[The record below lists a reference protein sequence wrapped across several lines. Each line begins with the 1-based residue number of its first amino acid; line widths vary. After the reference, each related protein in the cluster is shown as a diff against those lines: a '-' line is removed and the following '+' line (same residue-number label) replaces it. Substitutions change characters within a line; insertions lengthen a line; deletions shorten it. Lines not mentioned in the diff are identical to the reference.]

1 MAQLTQ
7 WTSRIVN
14 ANDSGAKLVSP
25 ALATRLSSQRLWLRT
40 FYAQRIGGKKV
51 AAYVDAISLNLY
63 PTANGTPEASMTLLA
78 AARTMLRQA
87 GVSKPVWNTE
97 INYGLLG
104 GGTARKISR
113 DKQAA
118 YVARTFML
126 NAANNVK
133 RVYWYSWDLQNLAN
147 TALTYD
153 NDTSLTSAGVAYK
166 VVRSWLLG
174 ARTHPCVRDGRGT
187 YTCELTYSGGVRRV
201 YWNPTRKVTIRAV
214 KSAKAT
220 QGLSGVERPASS
232 GVQVGVGMRP
242 VMVRSAR

>member
-1 MAQLTQ
+1 M
-7 WTSRIVN
+7 
-14 ANDSGAKLVSP
+14 VSP
-25 ALATRLSSQRLWLRT
+25 ALATRLTGQRAWLRT

-51 AAYVDAISLNLY
+51 AAYVDAVSLNLY
-63 PTANGTPEASMTLLA
+63 PTAKGTPEASMTLLA
-78 AARTMLRQA
+78 ASRTMLRQA
-87 GVSKPVWNTE
+87 GVRKPIWNTE

-113 DKQAA
+113 DRQAA

-126 NAANNVK
+126 NAVNNVK

-174 ARTHPCVRDGRGT
+174 ARTHGCVRDSRGT

-214 KSAKAT
+214 KSARAT

-232 GVQVGVGMRP
+232 GVQIGVGMRP
-242 VMVRSAR
+242 VMVRSVR